1 MTSGSSI
8 MTEEKKETL
17 PPAITD
23 VVPTGIEFISDY
35 NANFFPTICNPLE
48 QTYDDI
54 DTMKK
59 SKAGPV
65 KMLSTKDLKSFSKTL
80 PYKVQRA
87 LTKDLTGKINP
98 TVLFHGELVLRHIIP
113 HLVRNNDLY
122 AEDDWIQF
130 TKATPLVD
138 RYISLQDKYENVA
151 TEKVRG
157 YDMYKDFQSEE
168 DFHHERIHLSSAAL
182 FQLDFRVDSLV

>member
-8 MTEEKKETL
+8 MTEEKIEKP

-23 VVPTGIEFISDY
+23 VVPTCIEFISDY
-35 NANFFPTICNPLE
+35 DANFFPTICDPLE

-65 KMLSTKDLKSFSKTL
+65 KMLSTKDLKNFSETL
-80 PYKVQRA
+80 PFKIQRV
-87 LTKDLTGKINP
+87 LTEDLTDKINP
-98 TVLFHGELVLRHIIP
+98 TVSFHGDLVLRHVIP

-122 AEDDWIQF
+122 AED
-130 TKATPLVD
+130 
-138 RYISLQDKYENVA
+138 N
-151 TEKVRG
+151 
-157 YDMYKDFQSEE
+157 
-168 DFHHERIHLSSAAL
+168 
-182 FQLDFRVDSLV
+182 

>member
-8 MTEEKKETL
+8 LTEENIEK
-17 PPAITD
+17 PPAAITD

-35 NANFFPTICNPLE
+35 DASFPPAVCNPLE

-65 KMLSTKDLKSFSKTL
+65 KILSTKDLKNFSETL
-80 PYKVQRA
+80 PFKVQHA
-87 LTKDLTGKINP
+87 LTEDLTGKINP
-98 TVLFHGELVLRHIIP
+98 TVLFHGELVLHHVIP

-122 AEDDWIQF
+122 AEDD
-130 TKATPLVD
+130 
-138 RYISLQDKYENVA
+138 
-151 TEKVRG
+151 
-157 YDMYKDFQSEE
+157 
-168 DFHHERIHLSSAAL
+168 
-182 FQLDFRVDSLV
+182 